1 MTANTKKTNPEE
13 TTKNIYGHVLFG
25 ILSAICI
32 ILFIFCMLIILQRKV
47 CFQIENEGDHE
58 NGINKFV
65 HEGLL
70 PIRKVSER
78 RRFHTIPE
86 IRTRNI
92 MSQPRLSVNLENG
105 RYANVQ
111 TWKNEPRLDLRE
123 REMRDKLVPTKKGIS
138 LRLHQIKVLSD
149 RMEFIEEAL
158 RQNEEKKFHLG
169 FNVFVSL
176 RKDNPCVDIRQYWKP
191 PNHNDVVPT
200 RRGLCLRPVEY
211 NHLKTSW
218 EDILKNLPEMETF
231 VLCYDRND
239 HLNQMGMLQCPAC
252 NP

>member
-1 MTANTKKTNPEE
+1 
-13 TTKNIYGHVLFG
+13 
-25 ILSAICI
+25 
-32 ILFIFCMLIILQRKV
+32 
-47 CFQIENEGDHE
+47 
-58 NGINKFV
+58 
-65 HEGLL
+65 
-70 PIRKVSER
+70 
-78 RRFHTIPE
+78 
-86 IRTRNI
+86 
-92 MSQPRLSVNLENG
+92 MSQARLSVNLENG

-123 REMRDKLVPTKKGIS
+123 WEMRDKLVPTKKGIS

-149 RMEFIEEAL
+149 RMELIEEAL
-158 RQNEEKKFHLG
+158 SQNEEKKFYLG

-218 EDILKNLPEMETF
+218 EDILKNLPEMKTF

-252 NP
+252 NPEDCINW